1 MAYPQNPTQNPTEH
15 RVVPTE
21 QARQGE
27 STGHVRYVLGS
38 SLVLAVLAGIALY
51 VIYFT

>member
-1 MAYPQNPTQNPTEH
+1 MPYVPADTPR

-21 QARQGE
+21 RARQGE

-38 SLVLAVLAGIALY
+38 SLVLAVLAGVFLY
-51 VIYFT
+51 VLY

>member
-1 MAYPQNPTQNPTEH
+1 MPYPVIETPR
-15 RVVPTE
+15 RVVPTD

-38 SLVLAVLAGIALY
+38 SLVLAVMAGVFFWVFHIL
-51 VIYFT
+51 